1 MSADSLPSHWLR
13 ALFHPLPW
21 RIASRDSRAPR
32 QRLILFAVS
41 IVFGMAALV
50 AIHSLEATVEDA
62 VEVQAKALLGA
73 DLHIAS
79 RQPIAPE
86 LLAKVTAPATR
97 VSREISFA
105 SMLTFPSGSRMV
117 SVRGV
122 EG

>member
-1 MSADSLPSHWLR
+1 MSGVASPLPRPWVR
-13 ALFHPLPW
+13 ALLHPRAW
-21 RIASRDSRAPR
+21 RMAWRDSRA
-32 QRLILFAVS
+32 QGKRLVLFAVS

-79 RQPIAPE
+79 RQAIAPE

-97 VSREISFA
+97 VS
-105 SMLTFPSGSRMV
+105 
-117 SVRGV
+117 
-122 EG
+122 